1 LNYGTVYF
9 QK

>member
-1 LNYGTVYF
+1 MQGTVYF